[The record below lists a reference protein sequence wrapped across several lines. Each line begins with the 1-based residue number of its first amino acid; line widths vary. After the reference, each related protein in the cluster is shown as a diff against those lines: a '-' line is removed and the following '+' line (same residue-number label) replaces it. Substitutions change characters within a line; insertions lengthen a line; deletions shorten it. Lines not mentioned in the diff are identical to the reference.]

1 MNEYNYDY
9 YNQNSRLASLNDV
22 MPNYISQTNYMPN
35 NQSNNNYNN
44 QILEPYEGLIR
55 GNLFANLYDPYK
67 NYKVQKLN
75 PKTES
80 SALKNQWQQYNFALT
95 DLSLYLDLYPTDQ
108 SALALYNQYNDIKN
122 QIEIKYNSTYP
133 PLNQNSTYITK
144 NNNWNWLTAAWPWEG
159 DHNV

>member
-22 MPNYISQTNYMPN
+22 MPNYIPKTNYMPT

-67 NYKVQKLN
+67 NYKIQKLN

-95 DLSLYLDLYPTDQ
+95 DLSLYLDLHPNDQ
-108 SALALYNQYNDIKN
+108 NALALYNQYNQIQK
-122 QIEIKYNSTYP
+122 QIEEKYNSMYP
-133 PLNQNSTYITK
+133 PLSQDSIYITK

-159 DHNV
+159 ES

>member
-1 MNEYNYDY
+1 
-9 YNQNSRLASLNDV
+9 
-22 MPNYISQTNYMPN
+22 MPNYIPKTNYMPT

-67 NYKVQKLN
+67 NYKIQKLN

-95 DLSLYLDLYPTDQ
+95 DLSLYLDLHPNDQ
-108 SALALYNQYNDIKN
+108 NALALYNQYNQILK
-122 QIEIKYNSTYP
+122 QIEKKYNSMYP
-133 PLNQNSTYITK
+133 PLSQDSIYITK
-144 NNNWNWLTAAWPWEG
+144 NNNWNWLTASWPWEG
-159 DHNV
+159 ES

>member
-22 MPNYISQTNYMPN
+22 MPNYIPKTNYMPT

-67 NYKVQKLN
+67 NYKIQKLN

-95 DLSLYLDLYPTDQ
+95 DLSLYLDLNPNDQ
-108 SALALYNQYNDIKN
+108 NALALYNQYNQILK
-122 QIEIKYNSTYP
+122 QIEEKYNSMYP
-133 PLNQNSTYITK
+133 PLSQNSIYITK
-144 NNNWNWLTAAWPWEG
+144 NNNWNWLTASWPWEG
-159 DHNV
+159 ES

>member
-22 MPNYISQTNYMPN
+22 MPNYIPKTNYMPT

-67 NYKVQKLN
+67 NYKIQKLN

-95 DLSLYLDLYPTDQ
+95 DLSLYLDLHPSDQ
-108 SALALYNQYNDIKN
+108 NALALYNQYNQILK
-122 QIEIKYNSTYP
+122 QIEEKYNSMYP
-133 PLNQNSTYITK
+133 PLSQDSIYITK
-144 NNNWNWLTAAWPWEG
+144 NNNWNWLTASWPWEG
-159 DHNV
+159 ES

>member
-22 MPNYISQTNYMPN
+22 MPNYIPKTNYMPT

-67 NYKVQKLN
+67 NYKIQKLN

-95 DLSLYLDLYPTDQ
+95 DLSLYLDLHPNDQ
-108 SALALYNQYNDIKN
+108 NALALYNQYNQILK
-122 QIEIKYNSTYP
+122 QIEKKYNSMYP
-133 PLNQNSTYITK
+133 PLSQDSIYITK
-144 NNNWNWLTAAWPWEG
+144 NNNWNWLTASWPWEG
-159 DHNV
+159 ES

>member
-22 MPNYISQTNYMPN
+22 MPNYIPKTNYMPT

-55 GNLFANLYDPYK
+55 GNLFVNLYDPYK
-67 NYKVQKLN
+67 NYKIQKLN

-95 DLSLYLDLYPTDQ
+95 DLSLYLDLHPNDQ
-108 SALALYNQYNDIKN
+108 NALALYNQYNQILK
-122 QIEIKYNSTYP
+122 QIEEKYNSMYP
-133 PLNQNSTYITK
+133 PLSQNSIYITK
-144 NNNWNWLTAAWPWEG
+144 NNNWNWLTASWPWEG
-159 DHNV
+159 ES

>member
-22 MPNYISQTNYMPN
+22 MPNYIPKTNYMPT

-67 NYKVQKLN
+67 NYKIQKLN

-80 SALKNQWQQYNFALT
+80 SALRPIFISRFTSKR
-95 DLSLYLDLYPTDQ
+95 SKCPC
-108 SALALYNQYNDIKN
+108 SI
-122 QIEIKYNSTYP
+122 
-133 PLNQNSTYITK
+133 
-144 NNNWNWLTAAWPWEG
+144 
-159 DHNV
+159 

>member
-22 MPNYISQTNYMPN
+22 MPNYIPKTNYMPT

-67 NYKVQKLN
+67 NYKIQKLN

-95 DLSLYLDLYPTDQ
+95 DLSLYLDLHPDDQ
-108 SALALYNQYNDIKN
+108 NALALYNQYNQILK
-122 QIEIKYNSTYP
+122 QIEEKYNSMYP
-133 PLNQNSTYITK
+133 PLSQNSIYITK
-144 NNNWNWLTAAWPWEG
+144 NNNWNWLTASWPWEG
-159 DHNV
+159 ES

>member
-22 MPNYISQTNYMPN
+22 MPNYIPKTNYMPA

-67 NYKVQKLN
+67 NYKIQKLN

-95 DLSLYLDLYPTDQ
+95 DLSLYLDLHPNDQ
-108 SALALYNQYNDIKN
+108 NALALYNQYNQILK
-122 QIEIKYNSTYP
+122 QIEKKYNSMYP
-133 PLNQNSTYITK
+133 PLSQDSIYITK
-144 NNNWNWLTAAWPWEG
+144 NNNWNWLTASWPWEG
-159 DHNV
+159 ES

>member
-22 MPNYISQTNYMPN
+22 MPNYIPKTNYMPT

-67 NYKVQKLN
+67 NYKIQKLN

-95 DLSLYLDLYPTDQ
+95 DLSLYLDLHPNDQ
-108 SALALYNQYNDIKN
+108 NALALYNQYNQILK
-122 QIEIKYNSTYP
+122 QIEEKYNNMYP
-133 PLNQNSTYITK
+133 PLSQNSIYITK
-144 NNNWNWLTAAWPWEG
+144 NNNWNWLTASWPWEG
-159 DHNV
+159 ES

>member
-22 MPNYISQTNYMPN
+22 MPNYIPKTNYMPT

-67 NYKVQKLN
+67 NYKIQKLN

-95 DLSLYLDLYPTDQ
+95 DLSLYLDLHPDDQ
-108 SALALYNQYNDIKN
+108 NALALYNQYNQILK
-122 QIEIKYNSTYP
+122 QIEEKYNSMYP
-133 PLNQNSTYITK
+133 PLSQNSTYITK
-144 NNNWNWLTAAWPWEG
+144 NNNWNWLTASWPWEG
-159 DHNV
+159 ES

>member
-22 MPNYISQTNYMPN
+22 MPNYIPKINYMPT

-67 NYKVQKLN
+67 NYKIQKLN

-95 DLSLYLDLYPTDQ
+95 DLSLYLDLHPNDQ
-108 SALALYNQYNDIKN
+108 NALALYNQYNQILK
-122 QIEIKYNSTYP
+122 QIEEKYNSMYP
-133 PLNQNSTYITK
+133 PLSQNSIYITK
-144 NNNWNWLTAAWPWEG
+144 NNNWNWLTASWPWEG
-159 DHNV
+159 ES

>member
-22 MPNYISQTNYMPN
+22 MPNYISKTNYMPT

-67 NYKVQKLN
+67 NYKIQKLN

-95 DLSLYLDLYPTDQ
+95 DLSLYLDLHPNDQ
-108 SALALYNQYNDIKN
+108 NALALYNQYNQILK
-122 QIEIKYNSTYP
+122 QIEEKYNSMYP
-133 PLNQNSTYITK
+133 PLSQNSIYITK
-144 NNNWNWLTAAWPWEG
+144 NNNWNWLTASWPWEG
-159 DHNV
+159 ES

>member
-22 MPNYISQTNYMPN
+22 MPNYIPKTNYMPT

-67 NYKVQKLN
+67 NYKIQKLN

-95 DLSLYLDLYPTDQ
+95 DLSLYLDLHPNDQ
-108 SALALYNQYNDIKN
+108 NALALYNQYNQILK
-122 QIEIKYNSTYP
+122 QIEEKYNSMYP
-133 PLNQNSTYITK
+133 PLSQDSIYITK
-144 NNNWNWLTAAWPWEG
+144 NNNWNWLTASWPWEG
-159 DHNV
+159 ES

>member
-22 MPNYISQTNYMPN
+22 MPNYIPKTNYMPT

-67 NYKVQKLN
+67 NYKIQKLN
-75 PKTES
+75 PKNES

-95 DLSLYLDLYPTDQ
+95 DLSLYLDLHPNDQ
-108 SALALYNQYNDIKN
+108 NALALYNQYNQILK
-122 QIEIKYNSTYP
+122 QIEEKYNSMYP
-133 PLNQNSTYITK
+133 PLSQNSIYITK

-159 DHNV
+159 ES

>member
-22 MPNYISQTNYMPN
+22 MPNYIPKTNYMPT

-67 NYKVQKLN
+67 NYKIQKLN

-95 DLSLYLDLYPTDQ
+95 DLSLYLDLHPNDQ
-108 SALALYNQYNDIKN
+108 NALALYNQYNQILK
-122 QIEIKYNSTYP
+122 QIEEKYNSMYP
-133 PLNQNSTYITK
+133 PLSQNSIYITK
-144 NNNWNWLTAAWPWEG
+144 NNNWNWLTASWPWEG
-159 DHNV
+159 ES

>member
-9 YNQNSRLASLNDV
+9 YNQNSRLVSLNDV
-22 MPNYISQTNYMPN
+22 MPNYIPKTNYMPT

-67 NYKVQKLN
+67 NYKIQKLN

-95 DLSLYLDLYPTDQ
+95 DLSLYLDLHPNDQ
-108 SALALYNQYNDIKN
+108 NALALYNQYNQILK
-122 QIEIKYNSTYP
+122 QIEKKYNSMYP
-133 PLNQNSTYITK
+133 PLSQDSIYITK
-144 NNNWNWLTAAWPWEG
+144 NNNWNWLTASWPWEG
-159 DHNV
+159 ES